1 MTSAPRRPDVVV
13 IGAGLAGLACAAD
26 LTAAGRSVLLLEAS
40 DAVGGRMRTDRV
52 DGFLLDRGF
61 QVFNT
66 GYPQVRSRID
76 TRALDLR
83 PFTPG
88 FLLAGSLGR
97 RRFAHPLRS
106 PARCGDLLT
115 GRLAPR
121 RDAAALGLLSARDL
135 LTPAARLRGA
145 PDRTT
150 ASALLAAG
158 ISEPVIDHVLRP
170 FLAGIFLED
179 RLTTSSRVF
188 HLYWRSMLRGTLAL
202 PAAGIQAVPEQLASR
217 LPPGTLRLDSP
228 VASLAPGAVTL
239 TDGQEIP
246 CTTVVVATDPV
257 TAATLL
263 PGLPVPEARSVTTFH
278 HAATRP
284 PLAEPTLVVDAG
296 RQLLNS
302 VVLSQ
307 VAPEYA
313 PRGRHL
319 VTTSVLGTAADEA
332 AVRRRLA
339 VLYATDTSDW
349 HLLAA
354 HRIPYALPAM
364 PAPHPLTRPTRHSPG
379 VHLCGDHRAT
389 ASVQG
394 ALASGARAAREVLAG
409 LG

>member
-1 MTSAPRRPDVVV
+1 MTTPARRTDVVV
-13 IGAGLAGLACAAD
+13 IGAGLAGLACAID
-26 LTAAGRSVLLLEAS
+26 LTSAGRSVLLLEAS

-76 TRALDLR
+76 TNALDLR
-83 PFTPG
+83 AFTPG
-88 FLLAGSLGR
+88 FLLAGSRGR
-97 RRFAHPLRS
+97 RRFAHPLRR
-106 PARCGDLLT
+106 PAQCGDLLT

-135 LTPAARLRGA
+135 LTPAARLRAA

-150 ASALLAAG
+150 ASALRAAG
-158 ISEPVIDHVLRP
+158 ISEPVVDHVLRP
-170 FLAGIFLED
+170 FLSGIFLED

-202 PAAGIQAVPEQLASR
+202 PAAGIQAVPEQLATR
-217 LPPGTLRLDSP
+217 LPPGTLRLDTP
-228 VASLAPGAVTL
+228 VAAVSRGTVTL

-246 CTTVVVATDPV
+246 CSTVVVATDPT

-263 PGLPVPEARSVTTFH
+263 PGLPVPETRAVTTFH
-278 HAATRP
+278 HVTTRP
-284 PLAEPTLVVDAG
+284 PLTEPTLLVDAG
-296 RQLLNS
+296 RHLLNS

-313 PRGRHL
+313 PPGHHL
-319 VTTSVLGTAADEA
+319 VATSVLGTTADEA
-332 AVRRRLA
+332 TVRARLA
-339 VLYATDTSDW
+339 VLHDHDTSDW
-349 HLLAA
+349 ELLAT
-354 HRIPYALPAM
+354 HRIPHALPAM
-364 PAPHPLTRPTRHSPG
+364 PAPHPLTRPTHHSPG
-379 VHLCGDHRAT
+379 IHLCGDHRAT

-394 ALASGARAAREVLAG
+394 ALASGTRAAREVLATT
-409 LG
+409 